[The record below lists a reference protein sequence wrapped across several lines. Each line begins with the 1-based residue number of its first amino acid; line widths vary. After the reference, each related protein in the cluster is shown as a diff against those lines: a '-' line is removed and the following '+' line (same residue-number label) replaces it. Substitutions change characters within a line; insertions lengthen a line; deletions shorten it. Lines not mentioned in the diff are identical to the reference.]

1 MPKRK
6 HKKEKK
12 DHNKTTQTMHETHGY
27 STDTMRRCFGLA
39 YTWQPT
45 EKEGTIRKWQRK
57 IQHKPLKCSHSINGI
72 KECEGRKE
80 CAGNR
85 SKAQS
90 KERSVCEGKVAHR
103 EYDMKDYTDATY

>member
-80 CAGNR
+80 CAVNR

-90 KERSVCEGKVAHR
+90 KEHTV
-103 EYDMKDYTDATY
+103 